1 MADRLTKE
9 QRSRNMQAVKSQS
22 SLENRVTKELWKMGF
37 RFRKNVKN
45 LFGKPDISL
54 KRYKI
59 VIFID
64 SCFWHC
70 CPIHGTMPKSNID
83 FWKKKL
89 RRNIGRDLEVNNY
102 YSEKGWNILR
112 LWEHEFKENFDG
124 AIQKIVDFIKQKK
137 GNKILIMGR
146 RFEKEQPK

>member
-89 RRNIGRDLEVNNY
+89 GRNISRDLEVNNY
-102 YSEKGWNILR
+102 YAEKGWNILR
-112 LWEHEFKENFDG
+112 LWEHEFKEDFDG
-124 AIQKIVDFIKQKK
+124 TIQKIVDFMLQKK
-137 GNKILIMGR
+137 KNGTGFL
-146 RFEKEQPK
+146 KEQPKY